1 MLLAAMSRKLH
12 FTKKKNVRSADK
24 QVDLSSYV
32 ESKKKKRSLYKKE
45 FSLMKELHAC
55 FQVR

>member
-12 FTKKKNVRSADK
+12 FTEKKNVRSADK
-24 QVDLSSYV
+24 LDLSSYV

-45 FSLMKELHAC
+45 FSLMKELHSC